1 MKGRDELLKFP
12 FSEDKGTVPRKAQR
26 KHHPQLS
33 SLPFLSP
40 FLTQSSV
47 HTMKQF
53 GLIVFNS
60 YQYISVTFCWSEV
73 SVSDSCTS
81 SAQALLPDT

>member
-53 GLIVFNS
+53 GLIVFPPSNT
-60 YQYISVTFCWSEV
+60 YLLF
-73 SVSDSCTS
+73 
-81 SAQALLPDT
+81 SAGLK